1 MFLLIGS
8 IRHTLLTI
16 AWLALI
22 TLVFAIVYK
31 LILKRLKK
39 NQIQKERYLVLHPI
53 DKNPASGIVSIF
65 IEMQSPLEVEIS
77 LLSADQKVKKVI
89 EHKTY
94 SKGGNV
100 IQFDSREFENGFY
113 FYQAESHNQKT
124 KKYLEIQ
131 N

>member
-39 NQIQKERYLVLHPI
+39 NQIQKEHYLVLHAI

-65 IEMQSPLEVEIS
+65 IEMQTELEVEIS
-77 LLSADQKVKKVI
+77 LISADQEVQKVI

-100 IQFDSREFENGFY
+100 IQFDSREFENGVY
-113 FYQAESHNQKT
+113 FYQAKSHNQKT